1 LDIKTKK
8 YTKRKTELKFHYS
21 ISDQFQNNLAPFV
34 NFQNSR
40 IPEFQNWLLFQKGKF
55 QKGIGAFCLFT
66 GENPPPSFSHL
77 LPKYRIFLLS
87 GKIKEEEPRGS
98 AGSSSLLLSV
108 LLLCTRESI
117 RFGGFSATICDKSEL
132 RRRRAPEKFGGI

>member
-40 IPEFQNWLLFQKGKF
+40 IPELAPISKRK
-55 QKGIGAFCLFT
+55 I
-66 GENPPPSFSHL
+66 
-77 LPKYRIFLLS
+77 PKRN
-87 GKIKEEEPRGS
+87 
-98 AGSSSLLLSV
+98 
-108 LLLCTRESI
+108 
-117 RFGGFSATICDKSEL
+117 
-132 RRRRAPEKFGGI
+132 RRALSFHRGESTPKFLTSFA